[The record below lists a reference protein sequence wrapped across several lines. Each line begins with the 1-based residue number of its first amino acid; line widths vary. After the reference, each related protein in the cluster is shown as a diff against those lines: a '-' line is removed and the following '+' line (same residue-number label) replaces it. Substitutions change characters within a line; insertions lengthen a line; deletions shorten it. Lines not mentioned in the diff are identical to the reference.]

1 MKFQRFGVGDKVKY
15 INVDKNEDTKHIQ
28 PLSQMDTDKVYTI
41 VDVCAKLKNIGGH
54 KMRMYELAGVNGVI
68 YDIELERKNVI
79 VEAIRGSY
87 V

>member
-1 MKFQRFGVGDKVKY
+1 
-15 INVDKNEDTKHIQ
+15 
-28 PLSQMDTDKVYTI
+28 MDTDKVYTI
-41 VDVCAKLKNIGGH
+41 VNVSVKLKDIDGH
-54 KMRMYELAGVNGVI
+54 KMRVYELAGVNGVI

>member
-28 PLSQMDTDKVYTI
+28 ALSQMDTDKVYTI

>member
-41 VDVCAKLKNIGGH
+41 VDVCVKLKDIGGH